1 MKFATLVCLVGAASA
16 AVGTDCS
23 SNASVCATDECC
35 GTGKKDTSVNDNQ
48 ATVDVTICNTKTAT
62 TYVVAPRQYTFQ
74 CNVAAAAKTG
84 AAQLAITGAAVL
96 TAALYMA

>member
-16 AVGTDCS
+16 TVGTDCS
-23 SNASVCATDECC
+23 SDAKLCADTECC
-35 GTGKKDTSVNDNQ
+35 GTGKKDASVNDNQ
-48 ATVDVTICNTKTAT
+48 ATTDVTICALKDAT
-62 TYVVAPRQYTFQ
+62 TYVKSPKQYTFK
-74 CNVAAAAKTG
+74 CNVAATAKTG